1 MHSLLSGGGSE
12 GGRQRHS
19 VKTVHLWQSDPDFL
33 PTGKGC
39 GSLVFLLGR
48 FPVPGVASE
57 CSSGS
62 LMECGFL
69 PCREWAF
76 LASIVPRCIQTFTG
90 HDRLFP

>member
-1 MHSLLSGGGSE
+1 M
-12 GGRQRHS
+12 
-19 VKTVHLWQSDPDFL
+19 KTVHLWQSDPDSL
-33 PTGKGC
+33 PMGKGC

-48 FPVPGVASE
+48 FPVPGVPSE

-76 LASIVPRCIQTFTG
+76 LPL
-90 HDRLFP
+90 LFHALSKHLLGTMGSFRE